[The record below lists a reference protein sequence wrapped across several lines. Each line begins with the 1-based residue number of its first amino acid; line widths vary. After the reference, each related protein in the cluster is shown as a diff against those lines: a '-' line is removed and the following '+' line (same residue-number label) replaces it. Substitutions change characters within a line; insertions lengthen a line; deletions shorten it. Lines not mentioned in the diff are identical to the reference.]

1 MNVGASLVLMAAG
14 GTVGHVFPAEAMAAE
29 LMARGVR
36 VALVTDRRVGELKG
50 GLGTVEIHR
59 IRAGGLAGKS
69 LVQRLRNVPELAVG
83 FFQARGL
90 LARLRPAVV
99 VGFGGYASVPTM
111 MAATLGGYR
120 TAIHEQNAILGR
132 ANRLL
137 ASRVG
142 RIATSFEHCRG
153 IPAEAR
159 RNVVHTGMP
168 VRAAVA
174 AVGERPFP
182 SIESGQPISI
192 LVIGGSQ
199 GARVLSDV
207 VPAAIGRLDA
217 ATRGRFAIQQQ
228 CRPED
233 LDRVRRAYADIGV
246 AADLASFFAD
256 VPERLA
262 RTHLLICRAGAS
274 TVAEATAAGRPSIL
288 IPYPHAID
296 DHQSANAKATADA
309 GAAWLMPEPAFTLD
323 ALAARLKSLAD
334 RPSTLDVAAACARAA
349 GRPDAARRLADAVCA
364 MIPNGN
370 RDSGKAA
377 A

>member
-1 MNVGASLVLMAAG
+1 MNAGAPFVLMAAG
-14 GTVGHVFPAEAMAAE
+14 GTGGHVFPAEAMAVE
-29 LMARGVR
+29 LMARDVR

-50 GLGTVEIHR
+50 GLGTVETHR

-69 LVQRLRNVPELAVG
+69 LAQRLRNVPELAVG

-90 LARLRPAVV
+90 LGRLGPSVV

-120 TAIHEQNAILGR
+120 TAIHEQNAVLGR

-137 ASRVG
+137 ASRVS
-142 RIATSFEHCRG
+142 RIATSFEHCLG

-159 RNVVHTGMP
+159 GNIVHTGMP

-217 ATRGRFAIQQQ
+217 ATRGRFSIQQQ

-262 RTHLLICRAGAS
+262 RTHLLICRSGAS

-309 GAAWLMPEPAFTLD
+309 GAAWLMPEPAFTPD
-323 ALAARLKSLAD
+323 ALADRLKSLAE

-364 MIPNGN
+364 MIPNGG
-370 RDSGKAA
+370 RASGKAA